1 MKRTTFGDGRVNIEL
16 YFRHVEIVMILRYK
30 SRDIK
35 ESVGYASL
43 ELMRKISLEI

>member
-1 MKRTTFGDGRVNIEL
+1 MSYILDI
-16 YFRHVEIVMILRYK
+16 EIVTILRYK

-43 ELMRKISLEI
+43 EFMRKISLAI